1 MNRLV
6 IATALACAALGAP
19 AIADACGNSVER
31 VVDRTNEEVR
41 KAELLLAK
49 GDNARAIRTVRDE
62 FGDRA
67 LARPDGKVG
76 HWLHDRAQ
84 RVMALAIVRSKGT
97 LAVGGELGGKTDAQ
111 RRNAVAWAVLTLR
124 LRLGNDTDP
133 VKTVDLA
140 QGLAL
145 QATGRDEAHTLL
157 KQVADGDL
165 MPSAEG
171 WALLA
176 ELRKERGD
184 VDGSKQAVERCKQ
197 VGSDKV
203 KCDVSENS

>member
-1 MNRLV
+1 MNRLA
-6 IATALACAALGAP
+6 IAFALACAALGAP
-19 AIADACGNSVER
+19 AIADACGNSVQR

-41 KAELLLAK
+41 KAELLLAR
-49 GDNARAIRTVRDE
+49 GDHAKAVKTIREE

-67 LARPDGKVG
+67 TALHGSEYG

-84 RVMALAIVRSKGT
+84 RVVALAVVRSKGEIS
-97 LAVGGELGGKTDAQ
+97 VGKELGGKTDAQ

-124 LRLGNDTDP
+124 LRLGNDSDP
-133 VKTVDLA
+133 IKTVDLA
-140 QGLAL
+140 QALAL
-145 QATGRDEAHTLL
+145 QASGRNEAHALL

-165 MPSAEG
+165 MPNAEG

-184 VDGSKQAVERCKQ
+184 IDGSKQAVERCK
-197 VGSDKV
+197 
-203 KCDVSENS
+203 

>member
-6 IATALACAALGAP
+6 IATALACAVLGAP
-19 AIADACGNSVER
+19 AVAGACGNSVHR

-49 GDNARAIRTVRDE
+49 GDHGKAIKTIRDQ

-67 LARPDGKVG
+67 IALHDGSAG
-76 HWLHDRAQ
+76 QWLHHRAQ
-84 RVMALAIVRSKGT
+84 RVMALAVVRSKG
-97 LAVGGELGGKTDAQ
+97 AISIGKELGGKTDAQ
-111 RRNAVAWAVLTLR
+111 RRDAIAWAVLTLR
-124 LRLGNDTDP
+124 LHLGNDSDP

-140 QGLAL
+140 QALAL
-145 QATGRDEAHTLL
+145 QATGRAEAHRLL
-157 KQVADGDL
+157 RQVADGDL

-176 ELRKERGD
+176 ELGKERGD
-184 VDGSKQAVERCKQ
+184 VEGSKQAVERCKQ
-197 VGSDKV
+197 IASDKV
-203 KCDVSENS
+203 KCDVTENS